1 MQSSEKMVVAI
12 TGATGFIG
20 SKLVQRLV
28 AGMILHHLNV
38 ARCRHAYTMRTTCQ
52 HLRISCCVQK
62 LHKVWVSKDPQ
73 WMQCILVN
81 SCTCAK
87 F

>member
-28 AGMILHHLNV
+28 AGMNVHHLIV
-38 ARCRHAYTMRTTCQ
+38 ARFRHAYKIRTISQ
-52 HLRISCCVQK
+52 HLRISCCVKK
-62 LHKVWVSKDPQ
+62 LHKVWLSKELQ
-73 WMQCILVN
+73 
-81 SCTCAK
+81 
-87 F
+87 

>member
-28 AGMILHHLNV
+28 AGMNVHHLNV
-38 ARCRHAYTMRTTCQ
+38 ARCRHAYTMRTISE
-52 HLRISCCVQK
+52 HLRISCCVK
-62 LHKVWVSKDPQ
+62 RLHKVWVSKELQ
-73 WMQCILVN
+73 
-81 SCTCAK
+81 
-87 F
+87 